1 MTAGVTPSA
10 RTAPVRTAAADFNTV
25 LMHLAVAFVNA
36 PLDRLDEEIDLAL
49 AKVGEFSDS
58 DRAYLFSYDYDA
70 GTTSNT
76 NEWCAP
82 GTEPMFEHLQDVP
95 LDGLDDWM
103 DAHQQ
108 NHKLHVPAV
117 ADLPED
123 GALRAILEPQG
134 ILTLITV
141 PLWHD
146 GECLGFVGFDAVR
159 HVKDWHDDEVALLE
173 VLAEL
178 FTNAWL
184 RRDRERELMRARAA
198 AEQANVAKSRFLA
211 TMSHELRTPMN
222 GILGMSE
229 LLLAGGLEPDA
240 RSYAEAIHRSGTQLL
255 HLLNDV
261 LDVAK
266 VESGRMDLVAVAFDP
281 GALTRD
287 AVELFATAAQRKDLD
302 QVLTIAADVPAAVVG
317 DPSRIRQIITNLI
330 SNAVKFTDA
339 GRVEVSL
346 SWIPSSG
353 SLCWRVRDTGVG
365 IDADS
370 LPRIFDPFTQAQNSA
385 SRQFG
390 GTGLGLAIVRELVEL
405 MRGEIDV
412 ASDPSA
418 GTEFTVVVPAPVATA
433 PTRGEQRPHE
443 TAPPAEVDEAPL
455 AGRTI
460 LVADDNTVNR
470 MLAEVHLRSLGC
482 EVILAGEGAE
492 AVSMWQ
498 QHSQIDAVLMD
509 CLMPVMDGYA
519 ATRAIRQ
526 AEPAGSRVPI
536 VALTANV
543 MEVDHQACFE
553 AGMDDVLTKPYTRD
567 QLRDQLVGRLRQH

>member
-1 MTAGVTPSA
+1 
-10 RTAPVRTAAADFNTV
+10 
-25 LMHLAVAFVNA
+25 MHLAVAFVNA

-49 AKVGEFSDS
+49 QKVGEFSDS
-58 DRAYLFSYDYDA
+58 DRAYLFAYDFDA

-76 NEWCAP
+76 NEWCAA
-82 GTEPMFEHLQDVP
+82 GTEPMIEHLQGVP
-95 LDGLDDWM
+95 LEGLDDWM
-103 DAHQQ
+103 DSHRD
-108 NHKLHVPAV
+108 NRMLHVPAV
-117 ADLPED
+117 AELPTD
-123 GALRAILEPQG
+123 GALYAILEPQG

-141 PLWHD
+141 PLWHE
-146 GECLGFVGFDAVR
+146 GRCLGFVGFDAVR
-159 HVKDWHDDEVALLE
+159 HVKVWHDDEVALLK

-184 RRDRERELMRARAA
+184 RRDRERELMSARAA

-266 VESGRMDLVAVAFDP
+266 VESGRMELEHVAFDP
-281 GALTRD
+281 IGLTRD
-287 AVELFATAAQRKDLD
+287 AVDLFATAAHRKDLD
-302 QVLTIAADVPAAVVG
+302 QVLTIAADVPDLVLG
-317 DPSRIRQIITNLI
+317 DPSRIRQVITNLI

-339 GRVEVSL
+339 GRVEVTLNWLPDSE
-346 SWIPSSG
+346 

-370 LPRIFDPFTQAQNSA
+370 LPRIFDPFTQAQNSV

-405 MRGEIDV
+405 MCGEIDV

-418 GTEFTVVVPAPVATA
+418 GTEFTVVVPTAVA
-433 PTRGEQRPHE
+433 ELDPH
-443 TAPPAEVDEAPL
+443 ADKDQPADPPAATEADAAPL
-455 AGRTI
+455 SGRTI
-460 LVADDNTVNR
+460 LVAEDNTVNR

-482 EVILAGEGAE
+482 EVLLAGEGAE
-492 AVSMWQ
+492 AVRMWQ
-498 QHSQIDAVLMD
+498 QNRHIDAVLMD

-519 ATRAIRQ
+519 ATRAIRA
-526 AEPAGSRVPI
+526 AESPGHRIPI

-567 QLRDQLVGRLRQH
+567 QLREQLLTTIVRR